1 MPRTTTYLTLDSKG
15 RTTLPEEVREELG
28 VGPGDFLIL
37 DRTEHGTYELV
48 PAELVPKEDL
58 WHFHPEFRERLRQ
71 AEEDI
76 KAGRTQRVSG
86 ERFLELLDSWRAEGP
101 KKRRRRA

>member
-1 MPRTTTYLTLDSKG
+1 MARTTTYLTLDSKG

-37 DRTEHGTYELV
+37 DKTEHGTYELV

-58 WHFHPEFRERLRQ
+58 WHFHPEFRERL
-71 AEEDI
+71 AEAKADI
-76 KAGRTQRVSG
+76 EAGRFHHGGSPEEFAALR
-86 ERFLELLDSWRAEGP
+86 DSWSKEKGT
-101 KKRRRRA
+101 RRRKG